1 MSRKNF
7 KKNLVTLLACSAL
20 VLAALGCE
28 SVTGPDS
35 TPDSSLSAPGD
46 ASFSEQ
52 RDGLG
57 G

>member
-35 TPDSSLSAPGD
+35 SPDSSLSPSGE
-46 ASFSEQ
+46 ASFVE
-52 RDGLG
+52 RDNING
-57 G
+57 